1 MADTNTY
8 TSKQNI
14 KKYTTQAKFD
24 AIDKSD
30 VPVGT
35 EYNIVGS
42 IAESDLDSDLQAKV
56 NLTGDNLTTEIT
68 GGKVKVKNPMTSTG
82 DNGFKLNSF
91 YNATTGVTYSFP
103 IETPIG
109 HFATG
114 IVPIIGSIT
123 HTKPGSTAPATYQ
136 GVLLPNAY
144 SENNYGPNAYAML
157 TMSESKNS
165 GNQIYILPHHSSNQ
179 GVSHLLSEYSI
190 TAGPGI
196 AIRDTTSGQS
206 TPVLEISAT
215 NSGGGGTTYTAGKNI
230 VIDGTTIKTKDDVTF
245 DTAVVNALT
254 VASTGIFTR
263 GPINRVPSINFG
275 TSAEPLSA
283 TGLYSFC
290 TVFTTTGNENKTTY
304 GFKIPPVG
312 GVADIRF
319 PNITYGNLV
328 AQEQLKTLFGNQSLV
343 GTGNIDLY
351 RHEIAYT
358 NINGDIFGYSTLYS
372 SKNLQCGSLSDLKTL
387 LGDNFHIAAY
397 PVSNFIINSWI
408 PLSLD
413 NSHMMILVHG
423 SVDMNKLGYDAF
435 TITDTVTAI

>member
-30 VPVGT
+30 VPIGT
-35 EYNIVGS
+35 EYNIVGP
-42 IAESDLDSDLQAKV
+42 ITESDLDSDLQAKI
-56 NLTGDNLTTEIT
+56 NLTG
-68 GGKVKVKNPMTSTG
+68 GGP
-82 DNGFKLNSF
+82 
-91 YNATTGVTYSFP
+91 
-103 IETPIG
+103 
-109 HFATG
+109 
-114 IVPIIGSIT
+114 
-123 HTKPGSTAPATYQ
+123 
-136 GVLLPNAY
+136 
-144 SENNYGPNAYAML
+144 
-157 TMSESKNS
+157 
-165 GNQIYILPHHSSNQ
+165 
-179 GVSHLLSEYSI
+179 
-190 TAGPGI
+190 
-196 AIRDTTSGQS
+196 
-206 TPVLEISAT
+206 
-215 NSGGGGTTYTAGKNI
+215 TYTAGKNI

-319 PNITYGNLV
+319 PKVTYGNLV
-328 AQEQLKTLFGNQSLV
+328 VQEQLKTLFGNQSLV

-351 RHEIAYT
+351 RHKITYA
-358 NINGDIFGYSTLYS
+358 NINGDIFGYSTFYS
-372 SKNLQCGSLSDLKTL
+372 SNNLQCGSLTDLKTL
-387 LGDNFHIAAY
+387 LGDNFNIAVY
-397 PVSNFIINSWI
+397 PTSGYLINNWI

-413 NSHMMILVHG
+413 NSHMMILDITSG
-423 SVDMNKLGYDAF
+423 ATTNIIGYDAF

>member
-35 EYNIVGS
+35 EYNIVGA

-56 NLTGDNLTTEIT
+56 NLTGDGLTTEIT
-68 GGKVKVKNPMTSTG
+68 GGKVKVKNEITFHQSFAINTAFDGTASGTQYQFPVTNPLYEGSTLG
-82 DNGFKLNSF
+82 K
-91 YNATTGVTYSFP
+91 A
-103 IETPIG
+103 
-109 HFATG
+109 
-114 IVPIIGSIT
+114 IVPVLGSKNVNGIT
-123 HTKPGSTAPATYQ
+123 YHGLFLQNSYT
-136 GVLLPNAY
+136 
-144 SENNYGPNAYAML
+144 ENNYHSDAFSLITP
-157 TMSESKNS
+157 KNGSS
-165 GNQIYILPHHSSNQ
+165 GNQIYILPYCSSNP
-179 GVSHLLSEYSI
+179 GISHLLSEYSI

-206 TPVLEISAT
+206 TPILEISC
-215 NSGGGGTTYTAGKNI
+215 SGGGGGPTYTAGKNI
-230 VIDGTTIKTKDDVTF
+230 VIDGTTIKTKEDVAF

-351 RHEIAYT
+351 RHKIAYFSIT
-358 NINGDIFGYSTLYS
+358 HDILGYSTFYS
-372 SKNLQCGSLSDLKTL
+372 SKNLQCSSLTDLKTL
-387 LGDNFHIAAY
+387 LGDNFNIAVY
-397 PVSNFIINSWI
+397 PISGILLNNWI

-413 NSHMMILVHG
+413 NSHMMILDITNGAVTT
-423 SVDMNKLGYDAF
+423 NLIGYDSF
-435 TITDTVTAI
+435 TITDAVTTI